1 MLADELRGLFLFD
14 SLTDDQI
21 DQLVAI
27 GEEVA
32 FDEGTVL
39 FQEGEPAD
47 FFWVLLEGRVS
58 LVRRTGR
65 ELAPYNIMERPGV
78 WAGGFAAW
86 SPGAAYLS
94 TGIGAIPGRM
104 LRVPSAA
111 LGTVVRTWFPFGVH
125 IIEGFFQTVRA
136 MDAVTRQREKLV
148 SLGTMAAGLAHE
160 INNPASAIARAV
172 DALQESSDTLVA
184 APADLADAGITP
196 EQLHALDALRRD
208 VDPSAA
214 LVDPL
219 ALADREEALG
229 NWLDER
235 GVADAWQLA
244 ATLASVGVEPGWCD
258 RVAEVLDEQALEPG
272 LEWLAGALASTALL
286 AEIREANG
294 RISELVGAMRSYSQV
309 DRASLQRVDVTE
321 GIESTLVLLAHKL
334 RAGVTIERNFA
345 DDAPP
350 VDGNPSELNQVW
362 MNLID
367 NAIDAM
373 PDGGTIGIST
383 HVDGDRLVVEVA
395 DTGAGMPVEVQA
407 RAFDA
412 FFTTKDVGK
421 GSGLGLDIS
430 RRIVVESHHGEIE
443 VESQPAHTVFRVRL
457 PLRV

>member
-27 GEEVA
+27 GEVVA
-32 FDEGTVL
+32 FEEGTVL

-196 EQLHALDALRRD
+196 EQLHALEALRRD

-229 NWLDER
+229 TWLDER

-244 ATLASVGVEPGWCD
+244 ATLASVGVEPAWCD
-258 RVAEVLDEQALEPG
+258 QVAEVLDEQALEPG
-272 LEWLAGALASTALL
+272 LEWLAGALASAALL

-334 RAGVTIERNFA
+334 RAGITIERNFA

-373 PDGGTIGIST
+373 PDGGTLGIST
-383 HVDGDRLVVEVA
+383 RVDGDRLVVEVA

-421 GSGLGLDIS
+421 GTGLGLDIS

-443 VESQPAHTVFRVRL
+443 VESQPGHTVFRVRL
-457 PLRV
+457 PLRA